1 MHLAHRTHRS
11 TTMTTSTTVYELMSQ
26 SQKLYSTLAETI
38 MGLDGLNFE
47 VVDKTESLTNMIER
61 P

>member
-1 MHLAHRTHRS
+1 
-11 TTMTTSTTVYELMSQ
+11 MTTSTTVYELMSQ